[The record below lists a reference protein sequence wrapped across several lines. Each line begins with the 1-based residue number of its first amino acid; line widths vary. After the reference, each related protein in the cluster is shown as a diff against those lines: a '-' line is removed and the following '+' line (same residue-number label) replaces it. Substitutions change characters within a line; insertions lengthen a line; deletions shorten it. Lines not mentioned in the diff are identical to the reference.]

1 MMKSRVLA
9 WLLVP
14 LSAGALLAA
23 DTEPLAVQLPKPMFA
38 GTPRELKT
46 PNLEP
51 MRKVGEKRP
60 PVMVPK
66 GVVNLAKGKEVTSSD
81 MEPMVGELEFITDG
95 EKGGEEGYY
104 VELSPG
110 KQWIQIDLGK
120 QAEIYAVVI
129 WHFHSQARVYRDV
142 IVQTADDPDFITN
155 VKTIFNNDHDNSSG
169 LGVGKQFDY
178 IETYEGRTFAVP
190 GVKARYVRLWSNGN
204 TSDDMNH
211 YIEVEVFGK

>member
-1 MMKSRVLA
+1 
-9 WLLVP
+9 
-14 LSAGALLAA
+14 
-23 DTEPLAVQLPKPMFA
+23 
-38 GTPRELKT
+38 
-46 PNLEP
+46 
-51 MRKVGEKRP
+51 
-60 PVMVPK
+60 
-66 GVVNLAKGKEVTSSD
+66 
-81 MEPMVGELEFITDG
+81 MVGELEFITDG

-178 IETYEGRTFAVP
+178 IETYEGRPFAVP